1 MVSTEMEVRHAV
13 CFSLQKR
20 KYIHKLS
27 EKHQGVEIKKVK
39 LGLGT
44 DIILRDDATIHGK
57 ELDFKPVEETFD
69 ETSLTEILYSQE
81 IFECV
86 HVKVKL
92 VNFDEIEEK
101 DTANGLLILS
111 VVTALD
117 SKEEIK

>member
-39 LGLGT
+39 LGQGK
-44 DIILRDDATIHGK
+44 DIILRDATIHGK

-101 DTANGLLILS
+101 DTANSTLTLR